1 MGLSDK
7 FKSALNKTVD
17 KLDDTIERAGE
28 DDKAHIDRYVK
39 DLGLSDK
46 TKDAA
51 QDLLAKASAKDA
63 DGKELVYSGR
73 NRAGACVYIAAKQN
87 GEAKSLEDVARVA
100 HTVQSELRKYCLDVK
115 DKLKIDVEIEA
126 ESSAAKTE
134 EKKERD

>member
-28 DDKAHIDRYVK
+28 DDKAHVDRYIK

-46 TKDAA
+46 VKAAA

-73 NRAGACVYIAAKQN
+73 NRAGACVYIAAAQN
-87 GEAKSLEDVARVA
+87 GEGKTLEDVA
-100 HTVQSELRKYCLDVK
+100 HTVRSELRKYCLDVK
-115 DKLKIDVEIEA
+115 DKLGLDVEIEA
-126 ESSAAKTE
+126 DVSADA
-134 EKKERD
+134 EKKD